1 MLNTTGKFLSKKTTN
16 TIIFSLGST
25 DINTFFYQTLINK
38 SFKNEKE
45 LFNNFE
51 KISFDI
57 LKLAKLYFSKR
68 KSKLI
73 VMGVLQRGYLDN
85 GFKSKNLNSLNRL
98 LQKREFSTLG
108 SLRQRKRWVK
118 LTNKRLMKNC
128 EKLKL
133 NFFDTNSLILKSNT
147 SKTIKKDI
155 INDGIHLTSD
165 FHLNKLIDEIISRY
179 VK

>member
-1 MLNTTGKFLSKKTTN
+1 MRK
-16 TIIFSLGST
+16 
-25 DINTFFYQTLINK
+25 
-38 SFKNEKE
+38 

-108 SLRQRKRWVK
+108 SLRQRK
-118 LTNKRLMKNC
+118 
-128 EKLKL
+128 
-133 NFFDTNSLILKSNT
+133 
-147 SKTIKKDI
+147 
-155 INDGIHLTSD
+155 DG
-165 FHLNKLIDEIISRY
+165 
-179 VK
+179 